1 MAETLEQL
9 EGLPQEYVT
18 FDEGRLIYAWE
29 VTMVAMATC
38 AVALRF
44 WARKERSAE
53 FRLDDWL
60 ILASLVCLTISSK
73 CVIG

>member
-1 MAETLEQL
+1 MAETLEKL
-9 EGLPQEYVT
+9 EGLPHEYVA
-18 FDEGRLIYAWE
+18 FDEGRMIYAWE

-60 ILASLVCLTISSK
+60 ILASLVCLTLSSRR
-73 CVIG
+73 VTG